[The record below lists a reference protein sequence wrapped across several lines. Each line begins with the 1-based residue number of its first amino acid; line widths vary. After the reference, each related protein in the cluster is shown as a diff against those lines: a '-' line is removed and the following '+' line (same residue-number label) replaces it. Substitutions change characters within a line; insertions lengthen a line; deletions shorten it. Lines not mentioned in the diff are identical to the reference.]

1 MIFIMPSG
9 IVALFASGK
18 IVDWDS
24 YQ

>member
-1 MIFIMPSG
+1 MICIMPSG
-9 IVALFASGK
+9 IIVLFASGK